1 MGLDKFKIHPN
12 NDSSFY
18 DWVSFTPTSKA
29 SSMGRRMKIGEKRPK
44 EFPFELI
51 NEFEKQGWG
60 KIHFTEFLKDK

>member
-1 MGLDKFKIHPN
+1 MGLDRFKIHPN
-12 NDSSFY
+12 SSANFF
-18 DWVSFTPTSKA
+18 DWVSFTPTSKI

-51 NEFEKQGWG
+51 NEFEKDGWG